1 MSHEWWLESLHPEDR
16 DRMLAT
22 LANALKEGGYTAEYR
37 LRHRD
42 GTYRW
47 IMDASRVLRDAVG
60 EPQEMAGVWTDIFE
74 HKQEKAPKQR
84 VKDQRN
90 EAAAAQPG
98 RQKLYC

>member
-60 EPQEMAGVWTDIFE
+60 EPQEMAGVWTHISQ
-74 HKQEKAPKQR
+74 HKQEEGLKRRVHRKRPTRAGGPKR
-84 VKDQRN
+84 RN
-90 EAAAAQPG
+90 SHV
-98 RQKLYC
+98 C